1 MTTVRYEAPQINL
14 ELTKD
19 DIHRR
24 YQDIALLIFQEQQNN
39 KDVINYLTIGTS
51 RRTVEYSNYGNDPV
65 IIRRSQQQSSTPA
78 MTTAIAVTQSDRRN
92 ISTQILKLYRK
103 PSRENCTII

>member
-1 MTTVRYEAPQINL
+1 MTTDDYEAPQINL
-14 ELTKD
+14 ELTKE

-24 YQDIALLIFQEQQNN
+24 YQDTALLIFQEQQNN

-65 IIRRSQQQSSTPA
+65 IIRRSQQQSSTPV
-78 MTTAIAVTQSDRRN
+78 TTVVAVTQSDRRN